1 MELVELLTLKDLPEE
16 IKETIRNEISRRKQL
31 EEALWES
38 EKRYHRITKAVTD
51 YIYTVHVENGRSV
64 KTIHG
69 LACETVTGYTSEEF
83 YSDPFLWIRMV
94 PEEDQD
100 VVQEQV
106 SRILSERDFLPI
118 EHRIVRKD
126 GVIRWVKNTPVPNY
140 DNKGNLISYEGLI
153 RDITERKRAE
163 ERLRLF
169 MDSATDNFFLLDSKL
184 NIVDVNLQALKEF
197 NKLGINDVIGMNLV
211 DLDPTI
217 KERGRYDQYMEIIKT
232 GKPLIVEDLVPNPKF
247 GDKHFTMRVFKVGD
261 GLGMITTDI
270 TKVKDSEKK
279 YKMLVDN
286 MEEGV
291 LLEDTE
297 GIITFCN
304 PQLINMLGYS
314 EEEILGKHWRFIT
327 TPEEIDKVL
336 EETSKRPNGISNA
349 YETVIVSSDGNH
361 IPIINTATPIFS
373 EIGTFQ
379 GVLSVIIDISEQKKL
394 QQLQERFIG
403 ATSHELRTPVTV
415 IKGYIDFLRKY
426 PNQPKKRVEQI
437 YQTLNSNISRLTRL
451 IANVHTL
458 TKVTQ
463 DVFKMSLSP
472 TDLDEFVR
480 NVQEQILILYPN
492 RSIVLN
498 YVPHKNKTPILI
510 DYDSILQA
518 LNNLIN
524 NAIKNSPLESVVEVV
539 ISRSEKDVRFTV
551 QDYGAGIPLE
561 TAFQLFQPF
570 THLDTQYTTKGAG
583 LGLYIVKNIVLAHN
597 GSIEVHSQELFGSSF
612 TMTIPTS

>member
-1 MELVELLTLKDLPEE
+1 MRLEELLTLKDLPEE
-16 IKETIRNEISRRKQL
+16 AKETIRKEISRLKQL
-31 EEALWES
+31 EEALGES
-38 EKRYHRITKAVTD
+38 ENRYHRITEAVTD
-51 YIYTVHVENGRSV
+51 YIYTVRVENGRSEE
-64 KTIHG
+64 TIHG

-83 YSDPFLWIRMV
+83 DSDPFLWIRMV
-94 PEEDQD
+94 PKEDQD

-106 SRILSERDFLPI
+106 SRILCGYDLQPI

-140 DNKGNLISYEGLI
+140 DIKGNLISYEGLI
-153 RDITERKRAE
+153 RDITERKKME
-163 ERLRLF
+163 
-169 MDSATDNFFLLDSKL
+169 K
-184 NIVDVNLQALKEF
+184 IV
-197 NKLGINDVIGMNLV
+197 
-211 DLDPTI
+211 
-217 KERGRYDQYMEIIKT
+217 R
-232 GKPLIVEDLVPNPKF
+232 
-247 GDKHFTMRVFKVGD
+247 
-261 GLGMITTDI
+261 
-270 TKVKDSEKK
+270 DSEKK
-279 YKMLVDN
+279 YRMLVDN

-327 TPEEIDKVL
+327 IPEEIDKVL
-336 EETSKRPNGISNA
+336 EETSKRSNGISNA
-349 YETVIVSSDGNH
+349 YETVIVSKDGNH

-373 EIGTFQ
+373 ETGTFQ
-379 GVLSVIIDISEQKKL
+379 GVLSVIIDISEQMKL

-403 ATSHELRTPVTV
+403 TTSHELRTPVTV
-415 IKGYIDFLRKY
+415 IKGYIDFLLKY
-426 PNQPKKRVEQI
+426 PNQPVKRVEQI
-437 YQTLNSNISRLTRL
+437 YQKLNSNISRLSRL
-451 IANVHTL
+451 IDNVHTL
-458 TKVTQ
+458 SKVTQ
-463 DVFKMSLSP
+463 NVFKMSMSQ

-480 NVQEQILILYPN
+480 TVQEQSLILYPN

-498 YVPHKNKTPILI
+498 YIPHRNKTPILI

-524 NAIKNSPLESVVEVV
+524 NAIKNSPRESVVEIA

-551 QDYGAGIPLE
+551 QDYGAGFPLE
-561 TAFQLFQPF
+561 TSFQFFQPF

-583 LGLYIVKNIVLAHN
+583 LGLYIVKNIVLAHK
-597 GSIEVHSQELFGSSF
+597 GSIEVHSQKHFGSSF